1 MLCLCILTG
10 SSYVVDRGMMKQLV
24 KIVLEL
30 NENVKVLTSAVHA
43 SLKESSVIEF
53 EVPEEIKF
61 PLDSEADLND
71 TEELLLSNSFLHFKL
86 VSCVVT
92 GLSKLLDMLY

>member
-1 MLCLCILTG
+1 MSMYINRFVLL
-10 SSYVVDRGMMKQLV
+10 RGPWNDEATV

-43 SLKESSVIEF
+43 SLKESSVVEF

-71 TEELLLSNSFLHFKL
+71 AEELLLSNSSLHFKL

-92 GLSKLLDMLY
+92 GLSKLFDMLY